1 LVTPKIPVTSV
12 ERLTRALVTTP
23 AIALRIPLRL
33 PIVRLPETTAFVD
46 DAVPATEVL
55 PAKVEV
61 AVVEV
66 AWKLALMLV
75 LLAVEGTTMQVA
87 SLGGQLGLRV
97 WPGW

>member
-1 LVTPKIPVTSV
+1 VPD
-12 ERLTRALVTTP
+12 
-23 AIALRIPLRL
+23 
-33 PIVRLPETTAFVD
+33 TTAFVD

-66 AWKLALMLV
+66 AWKLALIFV
-75 LLAVEGTTMQVA
+75 LAVEGTTMQVA
-87 SLGGQLGLRV
+87 SLGGQLGFKV